1 MKNLVLTEQSILV
14 IANTVNEDILINN
27 EFPNSDKYYRISISN
42 ETDVIL
48 SGNTKDSH
56 IESLPFIIID
66 NCFFSAFNN
75 NYSLVSDALLEI
87 QSLVV
92 RYNQN
97 HNLLGYIPSKA
108 FCKDNRVVLNVANY
122 HIFIII
128 NTNQTGAFF
137 VFKVTISKTE
147 RIEESVPNMGLFNS
161 VLASRSNIEEL
172 YNKQKTERK
181 ILVEDDIKFDL
192 YFNDEQQKSYTYD
205 DWVKRL
211 SHFQSAFLN
220 KPAEKAIK
228 LRGPA
233 GTGKTLAMELKAI
246 KLLREHPEARILFT
260 CHSWAVACQ
269 VSDFISSIDYE
280 AGTKIDAFPLL
291 ALAESKVPIED
302 YDTLVLGDDSF
313 SGKIEQI
320 KLLNEIIIDYQKSD
334 WKLLQQKCS
343 DSFREQFNS
352 ISETNNNFTWDIM
365 IEITCIIM
373 ANGFKPI
380 STDKEKYFSLER
392 RNWMIPL
399 NKNVEKEIIF
409 SIYGKLIAKLELE
422 GKITSD
428 QIINDYIN
436 MLTMF
441 TWFRARKKEGY
452 DYIFVDEM
460 QLFNAQEKA
469 VLQYLTRDPQKYP
482 VLIMALDPK
491 QSVDEIYSEYGIT
504 DVFKGMNPEIEKELG
519 NPVDICL
526 TEAYR
531 YTKQILKFLKHIDS
545 SYPTLD
551 FGEDW
556 NNKIKGSL
564 SKQEDGILPKFCY
577 CENKD
582 EEIDLAIKKAKQL
595 SGNTRVAILSLQDD
609 LFASLIGKTKNNTD
623 FKIIDSSRVTHTLKH
638 VRRNVFISKPSYV
651 IGLQFEIIILVG
663 CYSIYNETAPNQ
675 SCYRRRFLNDLYLGA
690 SRAKKDLYL
699 FSNKEGL
706 TIPDV
711 IKTALDNNLITQEKC
726 CK

>member
-1 MKNLVLTEQSILV
+1 MKNIVVTEQSILS
-14 IANTVNEDILINN
+14 ISEEFNEDIIKSGD
-27 EFPNSDKYYRISISN
+27 FPNSDKYYKIPISSEI
-42 ETDVIL
+42 DVIL
-48 SGNTKDSH
+48 TGNVKDSH

-66 NCFFSAFNN
+66 RCFFDILSVD
-75 NYSLVSDALLEI
+75 SSIISEALLEI

-97 HNLLGYIPSKA
+97 HNLLGYIPSKI
-108 FCKDNRVVLNVANY
+108 FCKNNRIVLSVGKY
-122 HIFIII
+122 YIFIIV
-128 NTNQTGAFF
+128 NTNQTGNFF
-137 VFKVTISKTE
+137 VFEVTTAKAE
-147 RIEESVPNMGLFNS
+147 QIEDSIPNMNLFET
-161 VLASRSNIEEL
+161 VLKSRSEIIEL

-192 YFNDEQQKSYTYD
+192 FFNDELQKSYTYE
-205 DWVKRL
+205 DWLNRL
-211 SHFQSAFLN
+211 SPLQKAFLE

-246 KLLREHPEARILFT
+246 KLLQEHPESRILFT

-269 VSDFISSIDYE
+269 VSDFISNLDYS
-280 AGTKIDAFPLL
+280 AGNSIDAFPLL
-291 ALAESKVPIED
+291 ALAESRVSYEG
-302 YDTLVLGDDSF
+302 YDTLILGDDSY

-320 KLLNEIIIDYQKSD
+320 KLLNEIILEYQKSD
-334 WKLLQQKCS
+334 WKVLQAKCS
-343 DSFREQFNS
+343 KDFISQFNS
-352 ISETNNNFTWDIM
+352 IDEVNNNFTWDIM
-365 IEITCIIM
+365 IEITCTIM
-373 ANGFKPI
+373 ANGYKPI
-380 STDKEKYFSLER
+380 PTDKEKYIGLER
-392 RNWMIPL
+392 RNWMISL
-399 NKNVEKEIIF
+399 VSNSEKEVIF
-409 SIYGKLIAKLELE
+409 SIYVKLIEKLEEE

-436 MLTMF
+436 MLTTF
-441 TWFRARKKEGY
+441 SWFRARKKEGY

-491 QSVDEIYSEYGIT
+491 QSVDVVYSEYGVT
-504 DVFKGMNPEIEKELG
+504 DVFNGMNPEIEKDFG

-556 NNKIKGSL
+556 NNKIKAVS
-564 SKQEDGILPKFCY
+564 SKQEDGIVPKYYY
-577 CENKD
+577 CESKN
-582 EEIDLAIKKAKQL
+582 EEVKKAINKAKEL
-595 SGNTRVAILSLQDD
+595 SGSSRVAILSLQDD
-609 LFASLIGKTKNNTD
+609 LFKMLDDKAKYDND

-638 VRRNVFISKPSYV
+638 VRRNVFVSKPSYV
-651 IGLQFEIIILVG
+651 IGLQFDIIILVG
-663 CYSIYNETAPNQ
+663 CYSIYNENAPNQ
-675 SCYRRRFLNDLYLGA
+675 SGYVRRFLNDLYLGA
-690 SRAKKDLYL
+690 SRAKRGLYL
-699 FSNKEGL
+699 FSNKEAVA
-706 TIPDV
+706 IPGV
-711 IKTALDNNLITQEKC
+711 IKTALDKNIICEQI
-726 CK
+726 

>member
-1 MKNLVLTEQSILV
+1 MKNLVLTEQSILLV
-14 IANTVNEDILINN
+14 ANTINETVLKNN
-27 EFPNSDKYYRISISN
+27 EFQNSDKYYKISISD

-48 SGNTKDSH
+48 SGKSKDSH
-56 IESLPFIIID
+56 IQTLPFIIID
-66 NCFFSAFNN
+66 KCFFDAFCN
-75 NYSLVSDALLEI
+75 NYNIISDALLEI

-108 FCKDNRVVLNVANY
+108 FCKNNRIVLNVDKY
-122 HIFIII
+122 HIFIMV

-137 VFKVTISKTE
+137 VFNVTTSKNE
-147 RIEESVPNMGLFNS
+147 RIEDATPNMDLFDS
-161 VLASRSNIEEL
+161 VLNSRTTIEDL
-172 YNKQKTERK
+172 YNKQKTERN

-192 YFNDEQQKSYTYD
+192 YFNDEQQRAYTYE
-205 DWVKRL
+205 DWVNHL
-211 SHFQSAFLN
+211 SHLQSAFLN

-246 KLLREHPEARILFT
+246 KLLRDHPESRILFT

-269 VSDFISSIDYE
+269 VSDFISNLDYQ

-291 ALAESKVPIED
+291 ALAESKVPIGD
-302 YDTLVLGDDSF
+302 YDTLILGDDSY

-320 KLLNEIIIDYQKSD
+320 KILNEIILEYQKSD
-334 WKLLQQKCS
+334 WKLLQAKCS
-343 DSFREQFNS
+343 KEFREQFNS
-352 ISETNNNFTWDIM
+352 ISDVNKNFTWDIM

-380 STDKEKYFSLER
+380 QTDKEKYFELER
-392 RNWMIPL
+392 RNWMIAL
-399 NKNVEKEIIF
+399 KSKTEKEIIF
-409 SIYGKLIAKLELE
+409 NIYEKLIYKLNAE

-436 MLTMF
+436 ILTMF
-441 TWFRARKKEGY
+441 TWFRARKNEGY

-482 VLIMALDPK
+482 VLIMAMDPK
-491 QSVDEIYSEYGIT
+491 QSVDEVYSEYGVT

-556 NNKIKGSL
+556 NNKIRTIS
-564 SKQEDGILPKFCY
+564 SNQEDGILPKFYY
-577 CENKD
+577 CKNKHD
-582 EEIDLAIKKAKQL
+582 EIKMAINKAKEL
-595 SGNTRVAILSLQDD
+595 SGSTRVAILSLQDD
-609 LFASLIGKTKNNTD
+609 LFTSLIEETKKDCD
-623 FKIIDSSRVTHTLKH
+623 FKLIDSSKVTHTLKH

-651 IGLQFEIIILVG
+651 IGLQFEVIILVG
-663 CYSIYNETAPNQ
+663 CYSIYNENAPNQ
-675 SCYRRRFLNDLYLGA
+675 SGYKRRFLNDLYLGA

-699 FSNKEGL
+699 YSNKEAIA
-706 TIPDV
+706 IPDV
-711 IKTALDNNLITQEKC
+711 IKTALDNKLLIQK
-726 CK
+726 

>member
-1 MKNLVLTEQSILV
+1 MKNLVLTEQSILLV
-14 IANTVNEDILINN
+14 ANTINETVLKNN
-27 EFPNSDKYYRISISN
+27 EFQNSDKYYKISISD

-48 SGNTKDSH
+48 SGKSKDSH
-56 IESLPFIIID
+56 IQTLPFIIID
-66 NCFFSAFNN
+66 KCFFDAFCN
-75 NYSLVSDALLEI
+75 NYDIISNALLEI

-97 HNLLGYIPSKA
+97 HNLLAYIPSKV
-108 FCKDNRVVLNVANY
+108 FCKNNRIVLHVDKY
-122 HIFIII
+122 FIFILV

-137 VFKVTISKTE
+137 VFNVTTSKKE
-147 RIEESVPNMGLFNS
+147 RIEDATPNMELFDSVINS
-161 VLASRSNIEEL
+161 RTTIEDL
-172 YNKQKTERK
+172 YKKQKTERN

-192 YFNDEQQKSYTYD
+192 YFNDEQQRAYSYE
-205 DWVKRL
+205 DWVKHL
-211 SHFQSAFLN
+211 SHLQSAFLN

-246 KLLREHPEARILFT
+246 KLLREHPNSRILFT

-269 VSDFISSIDYE
+269 VSDFISNLDYE

-291 ALAESKVPIED
+291 ALAESKVPIGD
-302 YDTLVLGDDSF
+302 YDTLILGDDSY

-320 KLLNEIIIDYQKSD
+320 KILNELILEYQKSD
-334 WKLLQQKCS
+334 WKLLQAKCS
-343 DSFREQFNS
+343 KDFRDQFSS
-352 ISETNNNFTWDIM
+352 ISDTNKNFTWDIM

-380 STDKEKYFSLER
+380 QTDKEKYLGLER
-392 RNWMIPL
+392 RNWMLPL
-399 NKNVEKEIIF
+399 KSKTEKEIIF
-409 SIYGKLIAKLELE
+409 KIYEKLIEKLESE

-441 TWFRARKKEGY
+441 TWFRARKNEGY

-469 VLQYLTRDPQKYP
+469 VLQYLTREPQKYP
-482 VLIMALDPK
+482 VLIMAMDPK
-491 QSVDEIYSEYGIT
+491 QSVDEVYSEYGVT

-556 NNKIKGSL
+556 NNKIRTVS
-564 SKQEDGILPKFCY
+564 SNQEDGILPKFYY
-577 CENKD
+577 CKNKHD
-582 EEIDLAIKKAKQL
+582 EIKMAINKAKEL
-595 SGNTRVAILSLQDD
+595 SGSTRVAILSLQDD
-609 LFASLIGKTKNNTD
+609 LFTSLIEETKNDCD
-623 FKIIDSSRVTHTLKH
+623 FKLIDSSSVTHTLKH

-651 IGLQFEIIILVG
+651 IGLQFEVIILVG
-663 CYSIYNETAPNQ
+663 CYSIYNENAPNQ
-675 SCYRRRFLNDLYLGA
+675 SGYKRRFLNDLYLGA

-699 FSNKEGL
+699 YSNKEAI

-711 IKTALDNNLITQEKC
+711 IKTALDNKLVIQK
-726 CK
+726 